1 MSSNTYTVE
10 AVLKADASGFTGSIN
25 NARSA
30 FENFTKGTESK
41 LSKVGDSLGKIGST
55 LNKRVTVPVA
65 TGLGASV
72 KIFQSFDDAMRKVAA
87 TSGIAA
93 DSSSKSY
100 VEMRKQAEQL
110 GASTRYSASEVAE
123 GMNYMA
129 MAGWSAEQTM
139 AGIPA
144 VLDLAAASG
153 ENLGTTSDIVT
164 DAMTAFGMQAEQAGE
179 FADILAAASSNAN
192 TNVSMMGD
200 TFKYVAPV
208 AGSLGFNAKDT
219 AIAIGLMANSGI
231 KGSQAGTALRAGLVN
246 LVHPSEAAQKAMDS
260 LGISVT
266 DSEGNMKSFR
276 TIMGDLR
283 EKMGGLSETQKASA
297 AATIF
302 GKEAMSGWLAII
314 NSSDGDFNKLA
325 NAIDNSQ
332 GATKRMVDTME
343 GGIGGSFRNLR
354 SAIEGLGIAIGDRL
368 APYVKKGAEYIT
380 QLTNKLTNLSPE
392 MQDKIIKFALIA
404 AAIGPA
410 LIALKQVVMTI
421 KNIITVFRVVG
432 MFLTNPWGLLVV
444 AIVGAVAA
452 FAYFYTHSEK
462 FRASCD
468 KIWQKVQQVFSAI
481 APYISAA
488 MQAVGVAINV
498 VVNVIKALIPIIANV
513 LGTLIPI
520 LGAVFSGVGTTLVGV
535 WNGFITA
542 IVPIVQTLISTL
554 ISLWQGLSTSFSQIW
569 DGIKQVFQGAWEII
583 KTIVTAPVLII
594 CDLITGNFG
603 KLGTDLQN
611 IWTNLTSG
619 ISSVFGGLVNILS
632 GIWSSITT
640 VATASWTMLK
650 TYITS
655 LVSGLVIAVTGL
667 WNGIKTTVSG
677 INSALHGKLSAIWN
691 GIVSWF
697 SGLWS
702 GMVETFS
709 SIWTGITEAPSN
721 AAESIKNVWNGIKEW
736 FSNLWNGIKETF
748 SNAWQTIQSAVLPI
762 IQPFIDI
769 MLSYWNNLSTAFSQI
784 WDGVKQVFRAAWE
797 IIKSIV
803 LGPVL
808 IICDL
813 ITGNFSQI
821 GADLQLI
828 WNSITTAASTAWNG
842 LLGIL
847 TGIWNAIVSTGSA
860 LWQGLCTAVTTLV
873 SGLVSGVV
881 GLWNGL
887 YSAVVSIANAIASG
901 ASAAWS
907 GLCNGVSS
915 LVNGLVGTVVGLWN
929 GLRSSVVSIAQGLVS
944 GAVSAFNGLVS
955 GVSSIV
961 SSVKGVLNSL
971 ANINLA
977 GAGQAIMNG
986 FLGGLKSAWGAVQNF
1001 VGGIADWIRA
1011 HKGPISYDRVLL
1023 RPAGRAIMRGFD
1035 EGLNSMFGQ
1044 VQSTV
1049 RDVTGIFEDFSP
1061 VNTISV
1067 GFETNTK
1074 ALSDNLKSFREDI
1087 ESNIADFNAQIADM
1101 MTDKYS
1107 YQFEYGK
1114 YSNNI
1119 EVTYKNQEGEKLEV
1133 IKEALAT
1140 VRSAVSRDTVLNING
1155 REFAR
1160 ATGDDTSAYQ
1170 NNKQHIE
1177 NLVWGIK
1184 DV

>member
-10 AVLKADASGFTGSIN
+10 AVLKADTSNFASNIKSAGSAVEEFTN
-25 NARSA
+25 NAKTKLGSVGDK
-30 FENFTKGTESK
+30 FEKVGSS
-41 LSKVGDSLGKIGST
+41 LSKKLTAPI
-55 LNKRVTVPVA
+55 VA
-65 TGLGASV
+65 GVGASV
-72 KIFQSFDDAMRKVAA
+72 KTFTSFDDSMRKVAA

-100 VEMRKQAEQL
+100 MAMRKQAQDL
-110 GASTRYSASEVAE
+110 GATTRYSASEVAE

-325 NAIDNSQ
+325 DAIDNSQ

-343 GGIGGSFRNLR
+343 GGLGGSFRNLK
-354 SAIEGLGIAIGDRL
+354 SAIEGLGIAIGERL
-368 APYVKKGAEYIT
+368 APYVKKAAEFVT
-380 QLTNKLTNLSPE
+380 ELAQKFKSLSPAQ
-392 MQDKIIKFALIA
+392 QDQIIKIALIV
-404 AAIGPA
+404 AAIGPLLVA
-410 LIALKQVVMTI
+410 IGKTLKVLKTV
-421 KNIITVFRVVG
+421 ITVVQ
-432 MFLTNPWGLLVV
+432 FLLSPFGLVVV
-444 AIVGAVAA
+444 AIAAAVAA
-452 FAYFYTHSEK
+452 FIYFYTHSEK
-462 FRASCD
+462 FRTT
-468 KIWQKVQQVFSAI
+468 VNNAI
-481 APYISAA
+481 KS
-488 MQAVGVAINV
+488 
-498 VVNVIKALIPIIANV
+498 VIKAWNKLKEKWDNAKEW
-513 LGTLIPI
+513 
-520 LGAVFSGVGTTLVGV
+520 ASGV
-535 WNGFITA
+535 WNGMKDTVSNA
-542 IVPIVQTLISTL
+542 IERIKETWS
-554 ISLWQGLSTSFSQIW
+554 
-569 DGIKQVFQGAWEII
+569 GIKESF
-583 KTIVTAPVLII
+583 
-594 CDLITGNFG
+594 
-603 KLGTDLQN
+603 
-611 IWTNLTSG
+611 TN
-619 ISSVFGGLVNILS
+619 
-632 GIWSSITT
+632 
-640 VATASWTMLK
+640 A
-650 TYITS
+650 
-655 LVSGLVIAVTGL
+655 
-667 WNGIKTTVSG
+667 WNGITE
-677 INSALHGKLSAIWN
+677 
-691 GIVSWF
+691 WF
-697 SGLWS
+697 SNLWA
-702 GMVETFS
+702 
-709 SIWTGITEAPSN
+709 GITEAPSN
-721 AAESIKNVWNGIKEW
+721 AAEAIKNVWNSIKEW
-736 FSNLWNGIKETF
+736 FSNLWDGIKETF

-784 WDGVKQVFRAAWE
+784 WDGVKQVFQAAWE

-860 LWQGLCTAVTTLV
+860 LWQGLSTAVITLV
-873 SGLVSGVV
+873 SGLVSGAV

-887 YSAVVSIANAIASG
+887 CSAVVSIANAIASG

-961 SSVKGVLNSL
+961 GSVRGVLNSL

-1023 RPAGRAIMRGFD
+1023 RPAGQAIMRGLD

-1087 ESNIADFNAQIADM
+1087 ESNIADFNTQIADM

-1119 EVTYKNQEGEKLEV
+1119 EVTYKNQESEKLEV

-1160 ATGDDTSAYQ
+1160 ATGDDINGYLS
-1170 NNKQHIE
+1170 NKQNIE

>member
-1 MSSNTYTVE
+1 MADNSYTVE
-10 AVLKADASGFTGSIN
+10 AVLKADTSSFTSNIKSAGSAVEEFTN
-25 NARSA
+25 NAKTKLGSVGDK
-30 FENFTKGTESK
+30 FEKVGSS
-41 LSKVGDSLGKIGST
+41 LSKKLTAPI
-55 LNKRVTVPVA
+55 VA
-65 TGLGASV
+65 GVGASV
-72 KIFQSFDDAMRKVAA
+72 KTFTSFDDSMRKVAA

-100 VEMRKQAEQL
+100 MAMRKQAQDL
-110 GASTRYSASEVAE
+110 GATTRYSASEVAE

-246 LVHPSEAAQKAMDS
+246 LVHPSEAAQKAMDA

-314 NSSDGDFNKLA
+314 NSSDNDFNNLA
-325 NAIDNSQ
+325 NAIDNSE
-332 GATKRMVDTME
+332 GSTKRMVDTME
-343 GGIGGSFRNLR
+343 GGLGGSFRNLK
-354 SAIEGLGIAIGDRL
+354 SAIEGLGIAVGERL
-368 APYVKKGAEYIT
+368 APYIKKAAEYIT
-380 QLTNKLTNLSPE
+380 ELAQKFKSLSPE
-392 MQDKIIKFALIA
+392 QQDQIIKIALIV
-404 AAIGPA
+404 AAIGP
-410 LIALKQVVMTI
+410 
-421 KNIITVFRVVG
+421 
-432 MFLTNPWGLLVV
+432 LLVV
-444 AIVGAVAA
+444 IGKTLKILKTVITVVQFLLSPFGLVVVAITAAVVA
-452 FAYFYTHSEK
+452 FIYFYTHSEK
-462 FRASCD
+462 FRTT
-468 KIWQKVQQVFSAI
+468 VNNAI
-481 APYISAA
+481 KS
-488 MQAVGVAINV
+488 
-498 VVNVIKALIPIIANV
+498 VIKAWNELKEKWDNAKEW
-513 LGTLIPI
+513 
-520 LGAVFSGVGTTLVGV
+520 ASGV
-535 WNGFITA
+535 WNGMKDTVGNA
-542 IVPIVQTLISTL
+542 IERIKETWS
-554 ISLWQGLSTSFSQIW
+554 
-569 DGIKQVFQGAWEII
+569 GIKE
-583 KTIVTAPVLII
+583 
-594 CDLITGNFG
+594 NF
-603 KLGTDLQN
+603 
-611 IWTNLTSG
+611 TN
-619 ISSVFGGLVNILS
+619 
-632 GIWSSITT
+632 
-640 VATASWTMLK
+640 A
-650 TYITS
+650 
-655 LVSGLVIAVTGL
+655 
-667 WNGIKTTVSG
+667 WNGIT
-677 INSALHGKLSAIWN
+677 
-691 GIVSWF
+691 
-697 SGLWS
+697 
-702 GMVETFS
+702 
-709 SIWTGITEAPSN
+709 
-721 AAESIKNVWNGIKEW
+721 EW
-736 FSNLWNGIKETF
+736 FSNLWNGIKEAPSNAAETIKSTWSDIKEWFANLWESIRETF
-748 SNAWQTIQSAVLPI
+748 STAWQTIVSVVMPI
-762 IQPFIDI
+762 IQPFIDNI
-769 MLSYWNNLSTAFSQI
+769 VSAWDGLKESFSQI
-784 WDGVKQVFRAAWE
+784 WEGVKQIFQGAWE
-797 IIKSIV
+797 VIKAIV
-803 LGPVL
+803 MGPVL

-813 ITGNFSQI
+813 ITGNFNQL
-821 GADLQLI
+821 GADLELI
-828 WNSITTAASTAWNG
+828 WNSITTGISTVWNG
-842 LLGIL
+842 ILTYL
-847 TGIWNAIVSTGSA
+847 TGIWNGIVAVAQAVWGTLTTFMQELWAGITTAAQTAWEWLKTTISNIVSN
-860 LWQGLCTAVTTLV
+860 LV
-873 SGLVSGVV
+873 SSVV
-881 GLWNGL
+881 NWWNNL
-887 YSAVVSIANAIASG
+887 KSNVVNIANGIKEG
-901 ASAAWS
+901 AVNAWNS
-907 GLCNGVSS
+907 LKSGVSS
-915 LVNGLVGTVVGLWN
+915 IVNGLVGSVVGWWN
-929 GLRSSVVSIAQGLVS
+929 NLKSNVVSIAQGLVS

-955 GVSSIV
+955 GVSSVI

-1011 HKGPISYDRVLL
+1011 HKGPISYDRILL

>member
-10 AVLKADASGFTGSIN
+10 AVLKADTSNFASNIKSAGSAVEEFTN
-25 NARSA
+25 NAKTKLGSVGDK
-30 FENFTKGTESK
+30 FEKVGSS
-41 LSKVGDSLGKIGST
+41 LSKKLTAPI
-55 LNKRVTVPVA
+55 VA
-65 TGLGASV
+65 GVGASV
-72 KIFQSFDDAMRKVAA
+72 KTFTSFDDSMRKVAA

-100 VEMRKQAEQL
+100 MAMRKQAQDL
-110 GASTRYSASEVAE
+110 GATTRYSASEVAE

-325 NAIDNSQ
+325 DAIDNSQ

-343 GGIGGSFRNLR
+343 GGLGGSFRNLK
-354 SAIEGLGIAIGDRL
+354 SAIEGLGIAIGERL
-368 APYVKKGAEYIT
+368 APYVKKAAEFVT
-380 QLTNKLTNLSPE
+380 ELAQKFKSLSPAQ
-392 MQDKIIKFALIA
+392 QDQIIKIALIV
-404 AAIGPA
+404 AAIGPLLVA
-410 LIALKQVVMTI
+410 IGKTLKVLKTV
-421 KNIITVFRVVG
+421 ITVVQ
-432 MFLTNPWGLLVV
+432 FLLSPFGLVVV
-444 AIVGAVAA
+444 AIAAAVAA
-452 FAYFYTHSEK
+452 FIYFYTHSEK
-462 FRASCD
+462 FRTT
-468 KIWQKVQQVFSAI
+468 VNNAI
-481 APYISAA
+481 KS
-488 MQAVGVAINV
+488 
-498 VVNVIKALIPIIANV
+498 VIKAWNKLKEKWDNAKEW
-513 LGTLIPI
+513 
-520 LGAVFSGVGTTLVGV
+520 ASGV
-535 WNGFITA
+535 WNGMKDTVSNA
-542 IVPIVQTLISTL
+542 IERIKETWS
-554 ISLWQGLSTSFSQIW
+554 
-569 DGIKQVFQGAWEII
+569 GIKESF
-583 KTIVTAPVLII
+583 
-594 CDLITGNFG
+594 
-603 KLGTDLQN
+603 
-611 IWTNLTSG
+611 TN
-619 ISSVFGGLVNILS
+619 
-632 GIWSSITT
+632 
-640 VATASWTMLK
+640 A
-650 TYITS
+650 
-655 LVSGLVIAVTGL
+655 
-667 WNGIKTTVSG
+667 WNGITE
-677 INSALHGKLSAIWN
+677 
-691 GIVSWF
+691 WF
-697 SGLWS
+697 SNLWA
-702 GMVETFS
+702 
-709 SIWTGITEAPSN
+709 GITEAPSN
-721 AAESIKNVWNGIKEW
+721 AAEAIKNVWNSIKEW
-736 FSNLWNGIKETF
+736 FSNLWDGIKETF

-784 WDGVKQVFRAAWE
+784 WDGVKQVFQAAWE

-860 LWQGLCTAVTTLV
+860 LWQGLCTAVITLV
-873 SGLVSGVV
+873 SGLVSGAV

-887 YSAVVSIANAIASG
+887 CSAVVSIANAIASG

-961 SSVKGVLNSL
+961 GSVRGVLNSL

-1023 RPAGRAIMRGFD
+1023 RPAGQAIMRGLD

-1087 ESNIADFNAQIADM
+1087 ESNIADFNTQIADM

-1119 EVTYKNQEGEKLEV
+1119 EVTYKNQESEKLEV

-1160 ATGDDTSAYQ
+1160 ATGDDINGYLS
-1170 NNKQHIE
+1170 NKQNIE
-1177 NLVWGIK
+1177 NLVWGLK
-1184 DV
+1184 

>member
-10 AVLKADASGFTGSIN
+10 AVLKADTSNFASNIKSAGSAVEEFTN
-25 NARSA
+25 NAKTKLGSVGDK
-30 FENFTKGTESK
+30 FEKVGSS
-41 LSKVGDSLGKIGST
+41 LSKKLTAPI
-55 LNKRVTVPVA
+55 VA
-65 TGLGASV
+65 GVGASV
-72 KIFQSFDDAMRKVAA
+72 KTFTSFDDSMRKVAA

-100 VEMRKQAEQL
+100 MAMRKQAQDL
-110 GASTRYSASEVAE
+110 GATTRYSASEVAE

-325 NAIDNSQ
+325 DAIDNSQ

-343 GGIGGSFRNLR
+343 GGLGGSFRNLK
-354 SAIEGLGIAIGDRL
+354 SAIEGLGIAIGERL
-368 APYVKKGAEYIT
+368 APYVKKAAEFVT
-380 QLTNKLTNLSPE
+380 ELAQKFKSLSPAQ
-392 MQDKIIKFALIA
+392 QDQIIKIALIV
-404 AAIGPA
+404 AAIGPLLVA
-410 LIALKQVVMTI
+410 IGKTLKVLKTV
-421 KNIITVFRVVG
+421 ITVVQ
-432 MFLTNPWGLLVV
+432 FLLSPFGLVVV
-444 AIVGAVAA
+444 AIAAAVAA
-452 FAYFYTHSEK
+452 FIYFYTHSEK
-462 FRASCD
+462 FRTT
-468 KIWQKVQQVFSAI
+468 VNNAI
-481 APYISAA
+481 KS
-488 MQAVGVAINV
+488 
-498 VVNVIKALIPIIANV
+498 VIKAWNKLKEKWDNAKEW
-513 LGTLIPI
+513 
-520 LGAVFSGVGTTLVGV
+520 ASGV
-535 WNGFITA
+535 WNGMKDTVSNA
-542 IVPIVQTLISTL
+542 IERIKETWS
-554 ISLWQGLSTSFSQIW
+554 
-569 DGIKQVFQGAWEII
+569 GIKESF
-583 KTIVTAPVLII
+583 
-594 CDLITGNFG
+594 
-603 KLGTDLQN
+603 
-611 IWTNLTSG
+611 TN
-619 ISSVFGGLVNILS
+619 
-632 GIWSSITT
+632 
-640 VATASWTMLK
+640 A
-650 TYITS
+650 
-655 LVSGLVIAVTGL
+655 
-667 WNGIKTTVSG
+667 WNGITE
-677 INSALHGKLSAIWN
+677 
-691 GIVSWF
+691 WF
-697 SGLWS
+697 SNLWA
-702 GMVETFS
+702 
-709 SIWTGITEAPSN
+709 GITEAPSN
-721 AAESIKNVWNGIKEW
+721 AAEAIKNVWNSIKEW
-736 FSNLWNGIKETF
+736 FSNLWDGIKETF

-784 WDGVKQVFRAAWE
+784 WDGVKQVFQAAWE

-860 LWQGLCTAVTTLV
+860 LWQGLCTAVITLV
-873 SGLVSGVV
+873 SGLVSGAV

-887 YSAVVSIANAIASG
+887 CSAVVSIANAIASG

-961 SSVKGVLNSL
+961 GSVRGVLNSL

-1023 RPAGRAIMRGFD
+1023 RPAGQAIMRGLD

-1074 ALSDNLKSFREDI
+1074 ALSDNLKSFKEDI
-1087 ESNIADFNAQIADM
+1087 ESNIADFNTQIADM

-1119 EVTYKNQEGEKLEV
+1119 EVTYKNQESEKLEV

-1160 ATGDDTSAYQ
+1160 ATGNDISNYQ
-1170 NNKQHIE
+1170 NNQQHIE

>member
-30 FENFTKGTESK
+30 FENFTKGTEVK

-100 VEMRKQAEQL
+100 VAMRKQAEQL

-129 MAGWSAEQTM
+129 MAGWSAEQIM

-404 AAIGPA
+404 AAIGPV

-432 MFLTNPWGLLVV
+432 MVLTNPWGLLVV

-583 KTIVTAPVLII
+583 KTIVIAPVLII

-667 WNGIKTTVSG
+667 WNGIETTVSG

-784 WDGVKQVFRAAWE
+784 WDGVKQVFQAAWE

-847 TGIWNAIVSTGSA
+847 LGIWNAILAAGQVT
-860 LWQGLCTAVTTLV
+860 WQMLSTAVVTIV
-873 SGLVSGVV
+873 NGLVSGVV
-881 GLWNGL
+881 GLWNSL
-887 YSAVVSIANAIASG
+887 YSTVVSIANAIASG

-929 GLRSSVVSIAQGLVS
+929 GLRSSVVSIAQGIVS

-961 SSVKGVLNSL
+961 SSVKGVLNGL

-977 GAGQAIMNG
+977 SAGQAIMNG

-1023 RPAGRAIMRGFD
+1023 RPAGQAIMRGLD

-1049 RDVTGIFEDFSP
+1049 RDVTEIFEDFSP
-1061 VNTISV
+1061 VNTISL
-1067 GFETNTK
+1067 GLETNTK
-1074 ALSDNLKSFREDI
+1074 TVTDNLKSFRE
-1087 ESNIADFNAQIADM
+1087 EVENNVADFNAQIADM
-1101 MTDKYS
+1101 MSNNYS
-1107 YQFEYGK
+1107 YQFESGK

-1119 EVTYKNQEGEKLEV
+1119 EVTYRNQENEKLEV
-1133 IKEALAT
+1133 IKEAIAT
-1140 VRSAVSRDTVLNING
+1140 VRDAVSRDTILNING

>member
-569 DGIKQVFQGAWEII
+569 DGIKQVF
-583 KTIVTAPVLII
+583 
-594 CDLITGNFG
+594 
-603 KLGTDLQN
+603 
-611 IWTNLTSG
+611 
-619 ISSVFGGLVNILS
+619 
-632 GIWSSITT
+632 
-640 VATASWTMLK
+640 
-650 TYITS
+650 
-655 LVSGLVIAVTGL
+655 
-667 WNGIKTTVSG
+667 
-677 INSALHGKLSAIWN
+677 
-691 GIVSWF
+691 
-697 SGLWS
+697 
-702 GMVETFS
+702 
-709 SIWTGITEAPSN
+709 
-721 AAESIKNVWNGIKEW
+721 
-736 FSNLWNGIKETF
+736 
-748 SNAWQTIQSAVLPI
+748 
-762 IQPFIDI
+762 
-769 MLSYWNNLSTAFSQI
+769 
-784 WDGVKQVFRAAWE
+784 RAAWE

>member
-10 AVLKADASGFTGSIN
+10 AVLKADTSNFASNIKSAGSAVEEFTN
-25 NARSA
+25 NAKTKLGA
-30 FENFTKGTESK
+30 VGDKFEKVGSS
-41 LSKVGDSLGKIGST
+41 LSKKLTAPI
-55 LNKRVTVPVA
+55 VA
-65 TGLGASV
+65 GVGASV
-72 KIFQSFDDAMRKVAA
+72 KTFTSFDDAMRKVAA

-100 VEMRKQAEQL
+100 VAMRKQAEQL
-110 GASTRYSASEVAE
+110 GATTRYSASEVAE

-129 MAGWSAEQTM
+129 MAGWSAKQTM

-200 TFKYVAPV
+200 TFKYLAPV

-276 TIMGDLR
+276 TIMGDLH

-325 NAIDNSQ
+325 DAIDNSQ

-343 GGIGGSFRNLR
+343 GGLGGSFRNLK
-354 SAIEGLGIAIGDRL
+354 SAIEGLGIAIGERL
-368 APYVKKGAEYIT
+368 APYIKKAAEFVT
-380 QLTNKLTNLSPE
+380 ELAQKFKSLSPAQ
-392 MQDKIIKFALIA
+392 QDQIIKIALIV
-404 AAIGPA
+404 AAIGP
-410 LIALKQVVMTI
+410 
-421 KNIITVFRVVG
+421 
-432 MFLTNPWGLLVV
+432 LLVV
-444 AIVGAVAA
+444 IGKTLKTLKNVITVVQFLVSPFGLVVVAITAAVVA
-452 FAYFYTHSEK
+452 FIYFYTHSEK
-462 FRASCD
+462 FRTTVNNAVKGVIEAWNNLKEAWNGAKEWAS
-468 KIWQKVQQVFSAI
+468 
-481 APYISAA
+481 
-488 MQAVGVAINV
+488 
-498 VVNVIKALIPIIANV
+498 
-513 LGTLIPI
+513 
-520 LGAVFSGVGTTLVGV
+520 GV
-535 WNGFITA
+535 WNGIKDTVTNA
-542 IVPIVQTLISTL
+542 IERIKETWS
-554 ISLWQGLSTSFSQIW
+554 
-569 DGIKQVFQGAWEII
+569 GIKENFTNAW
-583 KTIVTAPVLII
+583 
-594 CDLITGNFG
+594 
-603 KLGTDLQN
+603 
-611 IWTNLTSG
+611 SG
-619 ISSVFGGLVNILS
+619 V
-632 GIWSSITT
+632 
-640 VATASWTMLK
+640 K
-650 TYITS
+650 E
-655 LVSGLVIAVTGL
+655 
-667 WNGIKTTVSG
+667 
-677 INSALHGKLSAIWN
+677 
-691 GIVSWF
+691 WF
-697 SGLWS
+697 SNL
-702 GMVETFS
+702 
-709 SIWTGITEAPSN
+709 WTGITEAPSN

-748 SNAWQTIQSAVLPI
+748 STAWQTIQSAVLPI
-762 IQPFIDI
+762 IQPFIDTI
-769 MLSYWNNLSTAFSQI
+769 LSYWNNLSTAFSQI
-784 WDGVKQVFRAAWE
+784 WDGVKQVFQAAWE

-828 WNSITTAASTAWNG
+828 WNSITTAASIAWNG

-860 LWQGLCTAVTTLV
+860 LWQGLCTAITTLV

-887 YSAVVSIANAIASG
+887 CSAVVSIANAIASG

-961 SSVKGVLNSL
+961 SSVKGVLNGL

-977 GAGQAIMNG
+977 SAGQAIMNG

-1023 RPAGRAIMRGFD
+1023 RPAGRAIMRGLD

-1119 EVTYKNQEGEKLEV
+1119 EVTYRNQDDAKMDT
-1133 IKEALAT
+1133 IREALDTIKAI
-1140 VRSAVSRDTVLNING
+1140 ASRDNVLNIDG

-1160 ATGDDTSAYQ
+1160 ATGDDISNYQ
-1170 NNKQHIE
+1170 SRKQE
-1177 NLVWGIK
+1177 VRNLVWGLGNNG
-1184 DV
+1184 